1 MEPGVGLAYIG
12 TIPTR
17 VPTMTELHFLLLLG
31 VLVFSGCTAAIAVLA
46 DS

>member
-1 MEPGVGLAYIG
+1 
-12 TIPTR
+12 
-17 VPTMTELHFLLLLG
+17 VPTMTELHLLMLLG